1 MATNETERR
10 CITVE
15 LRAAFEADSRRLEGY
30 AVVFG
35 SMSEDL
41 GGFREIIEPGAF
53 GEALGGRP
61 DVRALFNHDPS
72 MVLGRTTNGT
82 LMLQQDGHGL
92 RMAVTMPDTTYARD
106 VYALVERG
114 DVSQMSFAF
123 SVRKGGETWATE
135 AGQRVR
141 RLRALDLYDVSVV
154 TYPAYQATTVAARA
168 LEMAHGMET
177 EADGQEAD
185 EIERATRSRAAAAR
199 KRQRERVLLLVNQQE
214 G

>member
-1 MATNETERR
+1 MSDMERR
-10 CITVE
+10 CVTVD
-15 LRAAFEADSRRLEGY
+15 LRAGFENDVARLEGY

-53 GEALGGRP
+53 GEALGDRP

-72 MVLGRTTNGT
+72 YVLGRTTNGT
-82 LMLQQDGHGL
+82 LALMQDAHGL
-92 RMAVTMPDTTYARD
+92 RMAVTLPGTSYAGD

-114 DVSQMSFAF
+114 DVNQMSFAF

-135 AGQRVR
+135 NGQRVR
-141 RLRALDLYDVSVV
+141 RLRSLNLYDVSVV

-168 LEMAHGMET
+168 LEMAHEMES
-177 EADGQEAD
+177 DGQAAA
-185 EIERATRSRAAAAR
+185 EIEEPAGDEGRAAGVVAVL
-199 KRQRERVLLLVNQQE
+199 RQQLEILRRR
-214 G
+214 

>member
-1 MATNETERR
+1 MSDMERR
-10 CITVE
+10 CVTVD
-15 LRAAFEADSRRLEGY
+15 LRAGSEGESRTLEGY

-35 SMSEDL
+35 SVSEDL

-53 GEALGGRP
+53 GEALGDRP

-72 MVLGRTTNGT
+72 YVLGRTTNGT
-82 LMLQQDGHGL
+82 LALVQDAHGL
-92 RMAVTMPDTTYARD
+92 RMAVALPGTSYARD

-135 AGQRVR
+135 DGRRVR
-141 RLRALDLYDVSVV
+141 RLRSLNLYDVSVV

-168 LEMAHGMET
+168 LEMAHEMES
-177 EADGQEAD
+177 DGQAAAEIKEPAGD
-185 EIERATRSRAAAAR
+185 EGRAAGVVAVL
-199 KRQRERVLLLVNQQE
+199 RQQLEILRRR
-214 G
+214 

>member
-41 GGFREIIEPGAF
+41 GGFREVIEPGAF

-92 RMAVTMPDTTYARD
+92 RMAVTMPDTSYARD

-168 LEMAHGMET
+168 LEMARES
-177 EADGQEAD
+177 DGQAAA
-185 EIERATRSRAAAAR
+185 EIEGQAGDEGRAAGVVATL
-199 KRQRERVLLLVNQQE
+199 RQQLEILRRR
-214 G
+214 

>member
-1 MATNETERR
+1 MMATNETERR
-10 CITVE
+10 CITVD
-15 LRAAFEADSRRLEGY
+15 LRAAIEGDAARLEGY

-53 GEALGGRP
+53 GEALASAP

-82 LMLQQDGHGL
+82 LTLAEDARGL
-92 RMAVTMPDTTYARD
+92 RMAVTLPGTSYARD
-106 VYALVERG
+106 VYTLVERG

-123 SVRKGGETWATE
+123 STRKGGETWATE
-135 AGQRVR
+135 DGQRVR
-141 RLRALDLYDVSVV
+141 RLRALNLYDVSVV

-168 LEMAHGMET
+168 LEMAQEMET
-177 EADGQEAD
+177 DGQAAD
-185 EIERATRSRAAAAR
+185 EITETMGDEGQAAGVVGAL
-199 KRQRERVLLLVNQQE
+199 RQQLEILRRR
-214 G
+214 

>member
-41 GGFREIIEPGAF
+41 GGFREVIEPGAF

-92 RMAVTMPDTTYARD
+92 RMAVTMPDTSYARD

-168 LEMAHGMET
+168 LEMARES
-177 EADGQEAD
+177 DGQVAA
-185 EIERATRSRAAAAR
+185 EIEEQAGDEGRAAGVVATL
-199 KRQRERVLLLVNQQE
+199 RQQLEILRRR
-214 G
+214 